1 MKKIKLTLGLVL
13 AGLLAY
19 LIVWKPKNSL
29 EKVTEKRG
37 FATKDEIN

>member
-1 MKKIKLTLGLVL
+1 MKKVKVTLGLLL
-13 AGLLAY
+13 AGVLAY

-29 EKVTEKRG
+29 EKVTEKKG

>member
-1 MKKIKLTLGLVL
+1 MKKIKITLGLAL

-29 EKVTEKRG
+29 EKVTEKKG

>member
-1 MKKIKLTLGLVL
+1 MKKVKLALGLAL

-29 EKVTEKRG
+29 EKVTEKKG
-37 FATKDEIN
+37 FSTKDEIN